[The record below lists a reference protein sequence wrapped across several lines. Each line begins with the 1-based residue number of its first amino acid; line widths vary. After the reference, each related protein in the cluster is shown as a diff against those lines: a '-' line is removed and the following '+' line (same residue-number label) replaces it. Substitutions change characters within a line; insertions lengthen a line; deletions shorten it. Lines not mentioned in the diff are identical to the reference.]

1 MGGGGSKSSS
11 TTTQKYN
18 TNIVTKNDLNIMSQN
33 LNSSVSNTIMNA
45 ATKCSD
51 SITQLQKVQLTNMNV
66 VGDFNLSANQGQQA
80 AITFDCV
87 QVSEIKSAIANNLV
101 TELMNGINSNFTT
114 DVLDK
119 LDANAKSDSASGAGS
134 SMLSGPASSNSSSN
148 IDYNFNSTTDIHKK
162 IVNIVQNSITNNL
175 DIKSI
180 QSCISSINNSQI
192 VGATNV
198 NVGGN
203 AIIAVDQKQSSNLLA
218 SCLQKSNIGNNIAS
232 DVASKLGLTVTEDV
246 STKKSTTAS
255 TSASSTA
262 ESRGPAESVGSG
274 ISTAAQGA
282 GTGIGNVYTGMGTGL
297 SNAFGG
303 FGSMFSGGEGGETNW
318 GLIIFSII
326 CCIMILIIGGG
337 GLYFYMNSGD
347 IQKKLQPRQGG
358 GSNFSFRK

>member
-11 TTTQKYN
+11 STSQKYN
-18 TNIVTKNDLNIMSQN
+18 TNIVTKDDLNIMSQN
-33 LNSSVSNTIMNA
+33 LSSAVSTTIMNA
-45 ATKCSD
+45 AMKCSA

-66 VGDFNLSANQGQQA
+66 VGDFNLSAKQGQQA
-80 AITFDCV
+80 AMTFDCV

-101 TELMNGINSNFTT
+101 TELMNGINGNFTT

-119 LDANAKSDSASGAGS
+119 LDANAKSNSASGAGS
-134 SMLSGPASSNSSSN
+134 SMLSGPTSSNSSSN
-148 IDYNFNSTTDIHKK
+148 IDYNFNSTTDIHKN
-162 IVNIVQNSITNNL
+162 IVNVVQNSIVNKL

-180 QSCISSINNSQI
+180 QSCIASINQSQI

-198 NVGGN
+198 NVGGTVFV
-203 AIIAVDQKQSSNLLA
+203 AVDQVQSSNLLA

-274 ISTAAQGA
+274 ISTAAQGT

-297 SNAFGG
+297 SNVFGG
-303 FGSMFSGGEGGETNW
+303 FGSMFSSGGESGGTNW

-337 GLYFYMNSGD
+337 GLYLYMNGD
-347 IQKKLQPRQGG
+347 IPKHKG
-358 GSNFSFRK
+358 GSFSFKK